1 MGCPVVRK
9 QLTLVFCFIA
19 AFLADADICRSFFFC
34 RLLHRL
40 HSLPFFFVSETC
52 FQPSYQTWVIGFK
65 YTVFIESEKTYR
77 PYISYTDKQSGSS
90 EKFHKITP

>member
-19 AFLADADICRSFFFC
+19 AFLADKDICRSFFFC
-34 RLLHRL
+34 RLLH
-40 HSLPFFFVSETC
+40 SISFFFVSETR
-52 FQPSYQTWVIGFK
+52 FQPSYQALVIGFE
-65 YTVFIESEKTYR
+65 YAVFIESEKTYR
-77 PYISYTDKQSGSS
+77 LCASYTDKQSGSS